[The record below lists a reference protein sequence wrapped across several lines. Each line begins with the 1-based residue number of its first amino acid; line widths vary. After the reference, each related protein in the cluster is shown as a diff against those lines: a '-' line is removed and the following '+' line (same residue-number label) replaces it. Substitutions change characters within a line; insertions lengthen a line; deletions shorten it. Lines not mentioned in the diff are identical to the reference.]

1 MKAIRLMLWVSLIGV
16 AMMTI
21 TVSCAVKTSNKDKI
35 IIANDGSLNADNS
48 EWESASFFPYYITSM
63 NEQTNSLGEVCYWM
77 VYDDIDAGFEN
88 TIVSMDKETFQVI
101 QEIWKESLMANR
113 YCVNEHNASMLRL
126 LDEYQP
132 VIYNNKGTVIILL
145 SDKD

>member
-1 MKAIRLMLWVSLIGV
+1 MKAIRLMLWLSLIGV

-21 TVSCAVKTSNKDKI
+21 TVLSCTTKATSSDVQSE
-35 IIANDGSLNADNS
+35 DSLNVEDAA
-48 EWESASFFPYYITSM
+48 WESASFFPYYITSM